1 MSAVAGEPSA
11 PRDSATVLLLRDEPR
26 GGVAVFMVKRHHKSG
41 FMAGAYVF
49 PGGTVDPTDHGWERV
64 RGRTPEQ
71 AAALLGEDD
80 AARALALHVAAIRE
94 TFEEAGVLLA
104 DAPRADL
111 ATARA
116 RLHAGED
123 FAAIAAELDL
133 VLSLDQLA
141 PWSRWVTPLV
151 EPRRYD
157 ARFFLARAPREQT
170 AAHDRI
176 EVTEGE
182 WLTPEGALARFEAG
196 TISLPPPTLRTI
208 EQLAALPR
216 VEAAFEAAATRP
228 APAPVMPHF
237 VQLGDQPTL
246 TLPGDP
252 EHPIAERRIEGPT
265 RFVLADG
272 RFRSVDRD
280 R

>member
-1 MSAVAGEPSA
+1 MAGEPA
-11 PRDSATVLLLRDEPR
+11 VPRDSATVLLLRDEPR

-49 PGGTVDPTDHGWERV
+49 PGGTVDPTDLGWTRV
-64 RGRTPEQ
+64 RGRSPEA

-104 DAPRADL
+104 EASAHADL
-111 ATARA
+111 AAARA

-123 FAAIAAELDL
+123 FAKIAAELEL
-133 VLSLDQLA
+133 VLALDQLA

-157 ARFFLARAPREQT
+157 ARFFVARAPREQT

-182 WLTPEGALARFEAG
+182 WLTPEAALARFEAG
-196 TISLPPPTLRTI
+196 SISLPPPTLRTI
-208 EQLAALPR
+208 EQLAALAS
-216 VEAAFEAAATRP
+216 VDAAFEAAAARP

-252 EHPIAERRIEGPT
+252 EHPIGERRIEGPT
-265 RFVLADG
+265 RFVFADG
-272 RFRSVDRD
+272 RFRSA
-280 R
+280 